1 MALYKKFL
9 KSPQKIAFLRKI
21 HTIRK
26 IIFSTK
32 TPEKKV
38 SEMTGKELTG
48 FIAKGIVGGIFALYG
63 GMLLIAFFAAVIK
76 KLSEIF
82 GG

>member
-1 MALYKKFL
+1 M
-9 KSPQKIAFLRKI
+9 
-21 HTIRK
+21 
-26 IIFSTK
+26 K

-48 FIAKGIVGGIFALYG
+48 SIVKGIVGGILTLVAIIYG
-63 GMLLIAFFAAVIK
+63 GILLIAIFAAIIK
-76 KLSEIF
+76 KLSELF

>member
-1 MALYKKFL
+1 M
-9 KSPQKIAFLRKI
+9 
-21 HTIRK
+21 
-26 IIFSTK
+26 K

-48 FIAKGIVGGIFALYG
+48 FIAKGIGGGIFTLVAIIYG
-63 GMLLIAFFAAVIK
+63 GLLLIAFFAAAIK

>member
-1 MALYKKFL
+1 M
-9 KSPQKIAFLRKI
+9 
-21 HTIRK
+21 
-26 IIFSTK
+26 K

-38 SEMTGKELTG
+38 SEMTGKELAG
-48 FIAKGIVGGIFALYG
+48 SIAKGIVGGIFALVAIIYG
-63 GMLLIAFFAAVIK
+63 GMLLIAIFAAIIK

>member
-1 MALYKKFL
+1 M
-9 KSPQKIAFLRKI
+9 
-21 HTIRK
+21 
-26 IIFSTK
+26 K

-63 GMLLIAFFAAVIK
+63 GMLLIAIFAAIIK
-76 KLSEIF
+76 KLSELF

>member
-1 MALYKKFL
+1 M
-9 KSPQKIAFLRKI
+9 
-21 HTIRK
+21 
-26 IIFSTK
+26 K

-48 FIAKGIVGGIFALYG
+48 STVKGIVGGILTLVAIIYG
-63 GMLLIAFFAAVIK
+63 GILLIALFAAIIK
-76 KLSEIF
+76 KLSELF

>member
-1 MALYKKFL
+1 M
-9 KSPQKIAFLRKI
+9 
-21 HTIRK
+21 
-26 IIFSTK
+26 K

-48 FIAKGIVGGIFALYG
+48 SIVKGIVGGILALVAISYG
-63 GMLLIAFFAAVIK
+63 GTLFIAFFAAVIK

>member
-1 MALYKKFL
+1 M
-9 KSPQKIAFLRKI
+9 
-21 HTIRK
+21 
-26 IIFSTK
+26 K

-48 FIAKGIVGGIFALYG
+48 FIVKGIVGGIFTLVAIING
-63 GMLLIAFFAAVIK
+63 GILRIAFFAAVIK

>member
-1 MALYKKFL
+1 M
-9 KSPQKIAFLRKI
+9 
-21 HTIRK
+21 
-26 IIFSTK
+26 K
-32 TPEKKV
+32 TPEKKI

-48 FIAKGIVGGIFALYG
+48 SIVKGIVGGILTLMAIGYSG
-63 GMLLIAFFAAVIK
+63 TLLIAFFAALIR

>member
-1 MALYKKFL
+1 M
-9 KSPQKIAFLRKI
+9 
-21 HTIRK
+21 
-26 IIFSTK
+26 K

-48 FIAKGIVGGIFALYG
+48 SIVKGIVGGILTLVAIIYG
-63 GMLLIAFFAAVIK
+63 GILLIALFAAIIK
-76 KLSEIF
+76 KLSELF

>member
-1 MALYKKFL
+1 M
-9 KSPQKIAFLRKI
+9 
-21 HTIRK
+21 
-26 IIFSTK
+26 K

-48 FIAKGIVGGIFALYG
+48 FIVKGIVGGILTLVAIIYG
-63 GMLLIAFFAAVIK
+63 GLLLIAFFAAAIK

>member
-1 MALYKKFL
+1 M
-9 KSPQKIAFLRKI
+9 
-21 HTIRK
+21 
-26 IIFSTK
+26 K

-48 FIAKGIVGGIFALYG
+48 SIVKGIVGGILTLVAIIYG
-63 GMLLIAFFAAVIK
+63 GILLIALFAAVIK

>member
-1 MALYKKFL
+1 M
-9 KSPQKIAFLRKI
+9 
-21 HTIRK
+21 
-26 IIFSTK
+26 K

-38 SEMTGKELTG
+38 SEMTGKELAG
-48 FIAKGIVGGIFALYG
+48 SIVKGIVGGILTLVAIGYSG
-63 GMLLIAFFAAVIK
+63 TLLIAFFAAVIQ